1 MVVGGGYGQIP
12 AILEAK
18 QLNHEVVVVDRNAL
32 APGMSYAHMAFK
44 IDVKDHHSVLKIA
57 SKMGIDGIMTM
68 QSDLPVQTVA
78 KVVEALDLH
87 GVSKKTA
94 MACCNKILTRK
105 LLQKH
110 AIPQPRFE
118 VVDTLDSAYIAAL
131 EIGLPFIV
139 KPPDSSGSRGVS
151 KVVDMGELLHAY
163 HKGMKYSQY
172 GELLIEEFISGIEKG
187 AQTFSVAG
195 QCIKVLIHNDTL
207 CLPPYMVPTGH
218 SFPATLLPAMK
229 QRIEEI
235 CIRTLD
241 ALGLQ
246 HGPANIDFIV
256 NPKAGPKIIEVGARI
271 GATCLP
277 ELVYHHTGVNWVREA
292 VKASLGD
299 DVNLHE
305 TTEQPCAATILESPI
320 DGVLKEIFI
329 PDNIY
334 SDPDILD
341 FEVTS
346 NIGDQVLKLT
356 KGTDRIG
363 KLIVAGS
370 SSRSAEMRAEAMK
383 SSILF
388 SIDSDREKIGQTNN
402 LKRELD
408 VL

>member
-1 MVVGGGYGQIP
+1 MVVGAGYGQFP

-18 QLNHEVVVVDRNAL
+18 QLNHEVIVVDRNAM
-32 APGMSYAHMAFK
+32 APGMSLADMAFE
-44 IDVKDHHSVLKIA
+44 IDVKNHHSILKIA
-57 SKMGIDGIMTM
+57 REMEIDGIMTM

-78 KVVEALDLH
+78 KVVEALGLP
-87 GVSKKTA
+87 GVSNKTA
-94 MACCNKILTRK
+94 MTCRNKMLTRK
-105 LLQKH
+105 LLEKH

-118 VVDTLDSAYIAAL
+118 VVDTPESAYIAAL
-131 EIGLPFIV
+131 EIGLPLII

-151 KVVDMGELLHAY
+151 KVIEMGELLHAY

-172 GELLIEEFISGIEKG
+172 GELLVEEFIPGIEKG
-187 AQTFSVAG
+187 AQTFSSAG
-195 QCIKVLIHNDTL
+195 QCVKVLIHNDTL

-218 SFPATLLPAMK
+218 SFPATLLPDMK
-229 QRIEEI
+229 QRIEEV

-246 HGPANIDFIV
+246 HGPANIDFIID
-256 NPKAGPKIIEVGARI
+256 PKAGPKIIEVGARI

-277 ELVYHHTGVNWVREA
+277 ELVYHHTGINWVREA
-292 VKASLGD
+292 VNASLGD

-305 TTEQPCAATILESPI
+305 IAEQPCAATILESPI

-346 NIGDQVLKLT
+346 KIGDQVLKLT

-388 SIDSDREKIGQTNN
+388 SIDSDGEKIGRTDN